1 MDLQKPFKQGTA
13 NVSFY
18 QDIQKITLFSQSHF
32 GGEVC

>member
-1 MDLQKPFKQGTA
+1 MDLQGQFKQGTV

-18 QDIQKITLFSQSHF
+18 QDIQKIPLFSQSHL